1 MGFSYYFA
9 HPYSS
14 WERGLNEYTNK
25 LIRQYFPK
33 QMELDNVSIQDNLL
47 VMKKLNSRPRKI
59 YGFKT
64 PNYLFSKY
72 IYENKL
78 AFSD

>member
-1 MGFSYYFA
+1 
-9 HPYSS
+9 
-14 WERGLNEYTNK
+14 
-25 LIRQYFPK
+25 
-33 QMELDNVSIQDNLL
+33 MELDKVSIHDTLL
-47 VMKKLNSRPRKI
+47 VINMLNSRSRKI